1 MGEGGGGAGCQNIQM
16 YIADNLH
23 VFCSY
28 GDTFR
33 YSGDKEV
40 MREHYLK
47 LAEEASEDKDVILYF
62 DDSQLGLMRTMS
74 GIHI

>member
-1 MGEGGGGAGCQNIQM
+1 M
-16 YIADNLH
+16 YFVLN
-23 VFCSY
+23 
-28 GDTFR
+28 GDTCR

-74 GIHI
+74 GIHV